1 MNAALL
7 VGHSQDAW
15 TRTVAEAVRRR
26 GGRPLVLLTDTYP
39 LGFQLGYDAAGA
51 TLLLDG
57 ETWSDADLSA
67 VWHRRY
73 ARPAAIE
80 DHGEPLTSFM
90 RDECDR
96 ALSDWLAALRCFHV
110 DPPHA
115 AKAAAS
121 KLRQIRE
128 ASGFGFEAP
137 RTWLGNDPRCA
148 REFVASVGGPVICK
162 PFTPAATAD
171 AAVFANRLSPDD
183 VEALDSLDT
192 TPMIFQEEVPRR
204 LEVRLT
210 VIGRQVR
217 TVALDASRTQE
228 TPDYRRL
235 GNQIWQAVEPPA
247 AIVASARAM
256 ADATGLQY
264 GAFDFLVTPEDR
276 WVFLELNPWGEC
288 FWLDEL
294 GLDMSGA
301 IAEVLLEPAARR

>member
-1 MNAALL
+1 MNATLL

-15 TRTVAEAVRRR
+15 TRAVAEAVVRR
-26 GGRPLVLLTDTYP
+26 GGRPLVLLTDRYP
-39 LGFQLGYDAAGA
+39 LGFQIGYDARGA

-73 ARPAAIE
+73 ARPSAIE
-80 DHGEPLTSFM
+80 DHGEPLTTFM

-96 ALSDWLAALRCFHV
+96 ALTDWLAALRCFPV
-110 DPPHA
+110 DAPHA

-128 ASGFGFEAP
+128 APGFGFEVP
-137 RTWLGNDPRCA
+137 RTWLGNDPRAA
-148 REFVASVGGPVICK
+148 REFVASVGGSVICK

-171 AAVFANRLSPDD
+171 AAVFANRLSAED
-183 VEALDSLDT
+183 VEALDGLDAC
-192 TPMIFQEEVPRR
+192 PMIFQEEVPRR

-210 VIGRQVR
+210 VIGRR
-217 TVALDASRTQE
+217 ALTVALDASRTQDH
-228 TPDYRRL
+228 PDYRRL
-235 GNQIWQAVEPPA
+235 GDQVWQVVEPPA
-247 AIVASARAM
+247 ATVAAARAM
-256 ADATGLQY
+256 ADAYGLQY
-264 GAFDFLVTPEDR
+264 GAFDLLVTPEGR

-301 IAEVLLEPAARR
+301 VAEVLLDPAARR